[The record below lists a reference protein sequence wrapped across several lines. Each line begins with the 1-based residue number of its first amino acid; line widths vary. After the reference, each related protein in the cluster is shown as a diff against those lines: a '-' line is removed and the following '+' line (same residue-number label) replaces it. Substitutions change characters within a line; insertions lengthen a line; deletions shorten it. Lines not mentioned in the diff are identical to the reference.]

1 MKKLLSFL
9 FVLIVSIG
17 LLVGCGS
24 GDSGDN
30 DASNKAKDEE
40 TNTEQTEETGQGDF
54 PVTLTDAIDKEVT
67 LEEKP
72 ERIVS
77 LIPSNTEI
85 AFSLGLDEEVVGVSD
100 HDNYPEA
107 VQEKE
112 KIGGMELNIEKI
124 IGLKPD
130 LVLAHASSAHNAEAG
145 LQQLRDAG
153 ISVFVVADAQNVD
166 QTYESIQQIGEIT
179 GTTEKAEEIVGNMK
193 DEFAKLEE
201 KAKTISEEDRK
212 SVFFEVSPAPE
223 IFTAGKNTFF
233 NNLLQI
239 IHAENAAKEQ
249 DGWVQIDPESIVKL
263 NPDVIVTTYG
273 HYEENAEES
282 VLSRDGWD
290 SVTAIKNEAV
300 YDIHSDL
307 ISRPGPRL
315 VEGAK
320 ELAKVVYPDVFA
332 E

>member
-9 FVLIVSIG
+9 FVFILTLG

-30 DASNKAKDEE
+30 DAANKAKDEE
-40 TNTEQTEETGQGDF
+40 TNTEQTEETGQSDF

-85 AFSLGLDEEVVGVSD
+85 AFALGLDEEVVGVSD

-153 ISVFVVADAQNVD
+153 INVFIVADAQNVD
-166 QTYESIQQIGEIT
+166 QTYASIQQIGDIT

-201 KAKTISEEDRK
+201 KAETVSEEDRK

-233 NNLLQI
+233 DNLLQI

-290 SVTAIKNEAV
+290 SVTAIKNESV

>member
-9 FVLIVSIG
+9 FVLIVTLG

-30 DASNKAKDEE
+30 DASNKTKDEE
-40 TNTEQTEETGQGDF
+40 TNTEQTEETGQSDF

-67 LEEKP
+67 IEEKP

-85 AFSLGLDEEVVGVSD
+85 AFALGLDEEVVGVSD

-153 ISVFVVADAQNVD
+153 INVFVVADAQNVD
-166 QTYESIQQIGEIT
+166 QTYESIQQIGDIT
-179 GTTEKAEEIVGNMK
+179 GTTEKAEDIVGNMK
-193 DEFAKLEE
+193 DEFASLEE
-201 KAKTISEEDRK
+201 KAETVSEEDRK

-233 NNLLQI
+233 DNLLQI